1 MDVYHQEQ
9 SEEVLFT
16 APEAPNTTFIQ
27 ELQDRTKQPCS
38 LCVRMKLAS
47 TIFLRGKNP
56 ES

>member
-47 TIFLRGKNP
+47 NIFLMGKNP